1 MVTSRSEVPRTS
13 QITKS
18 IKTKLKATSA
28 SAAKINNAVREQGSR
43 EMVSI
48 SGNEINNNEIHGD
61 LNIGSTV
68 IKFPSFDVTV
78 GAEALKK
85 LITQH
90 ELLKESDPIYQ
101 MVLEELESKIKSSP
115 SRTVIGLEAKLEIAG
130 REVYLNQ
137 ALISS
142 QKAAKMIS
150 KLQHVKSYQIIFNH
164 LLGLI
169 LTRFNAHILPML
181 KSGQG
186 DITIRSAINATII
199 EPLYQE
205 VTLAGGF
212 VTSDLVEGMLY
223 FLTEK
228 CHVEWT

>member
-1 MVTSRSEVPRTS
+1 M
-13 QITKS
+13 
-18 IKTKLKATSA
+18 
-28 SAAKINNAVREQGSR
+28 AAKINNAVREQGSR
-43 EMVSI
+43 EMVSV
-48 SGNEINNNEIHGD
+48 SGNEIHNNEIQGD

-68 IKFPSFDVTV
+68 IKIPSFDVTV

-85 LITQH
+85 LIAKH

-181 KSGQG
+181 KNGQG
-186 DITIRSAINATII
+186 DITIRSSINATII
-199 EPLYQE
+199 EPLYHE

>member
-1 MVTSRSEVPRTS
+1 MSE
-13 QITKS
+13 
-18 IKTKLKATSA
+18 
-28 SAAKINNAVREQGSR
+28 EGSR

-48 SGNEINNNEIHGD
+48 SGNEIFNNDVQGD

-68 IKFPSFDVTV
+68 IKLPSFNVAV

-85 LITQH
+85 LIEHH
-90 ELLKESDPIYQ
+90 ERLKESDPIYQ
-101 MVLEELESKIKSSP
+101 IVLEELESKIKSAP
-115 SRTVIGLEAKLEIAG
+115 SRSVIGLEAKLEIAG
-130 REVYLNQ
+130 REVYLHQ
-137 ALISS
+137 ALVSS

-150 KLQHVKSYQIIFNH
+150 KFQHLKSYQIIFNH

-169 LTRFNAHILPML
+169 LTRFNAHILPL
-181 KSGQG
+181 LRSGRD
-186 DITIRSAINATII
+186 DIIIRSAINATII

-205 VTLAGGF
+205 VVMAGGF

-228 CHVEWT
+228 CHVEWA

>member
-1 MVTSRSEVPRTS
+1 M
-13 QITKS
+13 
-18 IKTKLKATSA
+18 
-28 SAAKINNAVREQGSR
+28 AAKINNAVRERGSR
-43 EMVSI
+43 EMVSVT
-48 SGNEINNNEIHGD
+48 GNEIHNNEIQGD
-61 LNIGSTV
+61 LNIGST
-68 IKFPSFDVTV
+68 IINIPSFNVTV
-78 GAEALKK
+78 GAEALKN
-85 LITQH
+85 LIAQH
-90 ELLKESDPIYQ
+90 ELLKDCDPIYQ
-101 MVLEELESKIKSSP
+101 IVLEELESKIKSSP

-130 REVYLNQ
+130 REVYLDQ

-150 KLQHVKSYQIIFNH
+150 KLQHIKSYQIIFNH
-164 LLGLI
+164 LLGII

-181 KSGQG
+181 KNAQD

-212 VTSDLVEGMLY
+212 VPSDLVEGMLY